1 MEVMIMNKQEKLSL
15 LEEIMDMEEGTL
27 KESTILADLD
37 EWDSM
42 SRLSVIVMMSDEFGK
57 TITGEDVKKYITVKD
72 ILDQMD

>member
-1 MEVMIMNKQEKLSL
+1 MNKQEKISL

-27 KESTILADLD
+27 KEDTVLSDLD

-57 TITGEDVKKYITVKD
+57 TISGEDVKKFVTVND
-72 ILDQMD
+72 ILEQMN

>member
-1 MEVMIMNKQEKLSL
+1 MNKQEKIAL

-27 KESTILADLD
+27 KENIVLSDLD

-57 TITGEDVKKYITVKD
+57 TISGEDVKKFVTVND
-72 ILDQMD
+72 ILEQMN

>member
-1 MEVMIMNKQEKLSL
+1 MNKQEKLSL

-57 TITGEDVKKYITVKD
+57 TITGDDVKQYITVKD
-72 ILDQMD
+72 ILNQMN

>member
-1 MEVMIMNKQEKLSL
+1 MNKQEKLSL

-57 TITGEDVKKYITVKD
+57 TITGEDVKKYVTVRD

>member
-1 MEVMIMNKQEKLSL
+1 MNKQEKISL

-27 KESTILADLD
+27 KEDIVLSDLD

-57 TITGEDVKKYITVKD
+57 TISGEDVKKFVTVND
-72 ILDQMD
+72 ILEQMN